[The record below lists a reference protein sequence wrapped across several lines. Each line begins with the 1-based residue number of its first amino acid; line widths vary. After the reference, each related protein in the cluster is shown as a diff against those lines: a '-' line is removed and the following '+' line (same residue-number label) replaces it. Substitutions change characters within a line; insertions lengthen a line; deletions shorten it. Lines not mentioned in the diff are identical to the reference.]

1 MWRTH
6 HSLREGLT
14 LGFMVATSIWLWL
27 VIVDAIAGQPF
38 RTFHVLGGIV
48 LFTVLHYLLCL
59 AYGVAAVAVVH
70 RAAREPSL
78 IMAAAFGFFVISFAF
93 AMLSALLSQVGLG
106 QLAWVRIL
114 GGNVVGG
121 MLTFILL
128 SRTHPVLETFKAA
141 EQEE

>member
-14 LGFMVATSIWLWL
+14 LGFIVATSIWLWL

-38 RTFHVLGGIV
+38 RTFHVLGGIA

-128 SRTHPVLETFKAA
+128 SRTHPVLETFKEA

>member
-38 RTFHVLGGIV
+38 RTFHVLGGIA

-70 RAAREPSL
+70 RAVQEPSL

-128 SRTHPVLETFKAA
+128 SRTHPVLETFKEA

>member
-1 MWRTH
+1 MRRTH

-38 RTFHVLGGIV
+38 RTFHVLGGIA

-128 SRTHPVLETFKAA
+128 SRTHPVLETFKEA

>member
-1 MWRTH
+1 
-6 HSLREGLT
+6 LREGLT

-38 RTFHVLGGIV
+38 RTCHVLGGIA

-128 SRTHPVLETFKAA
+128 SRTHPVLETFKEA

>member
-38 RTFHVLGGIV
+38 RTFHVLGGIA

-128 SRTHPVLETFKAA
+128 SRTHPVLETFKEA

>member
-1 MWRTH
+1 MRRTH

-14 LGFMVATSIWLWL
+14 LGLMVATSIWLWL

-38 RTFHVLGGIV
+38 RTFHVLGGIA

-128 SRTHPVLETFKAA
+128 SRTHPVLETFKEA

>member
-1 MWRTH
+1 
-6 HSLREGLT
+6 
-14 LGFMVATSIWLWL
+14 MVATSIWLWL

-38 RTFHVLGGIV
+38 RTFHVLGGIA

-128 SRTHPVLETFKAA
+128 SRTHPVLETFKEA